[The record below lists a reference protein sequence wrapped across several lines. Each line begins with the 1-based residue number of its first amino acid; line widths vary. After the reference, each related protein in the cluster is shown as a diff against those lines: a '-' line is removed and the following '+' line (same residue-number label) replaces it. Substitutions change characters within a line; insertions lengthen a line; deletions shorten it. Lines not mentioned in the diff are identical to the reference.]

1 MLRTALLVA
10 IMAPA
15 FLFFNLEP
23 RIAIVKT
30 GPPGSYFGYSVA
42 QHQIVDRNSLD
53 SIALVGAPKDNSSQ
67 PGTERSVQSI
77 QAGVTWSPGVGW
89 VARGCCVG

>member
-1 MLRTALLVA
+1 MERMRTAGLLVA
-10 IMAPA
+10 WLAPA
-15 FLFFNLEP
+15 LFCFNLEP

-53 SIALVGAPKDNSSQ
+53 SIALVGAPRDNSSQ
-67 PGTERSVQSI
+67 PGTVRSVESE
-77 QAGVTWSPGVGW
+77 
-89 VARGCCVG
+89 